1 LKYFRDIKP
10 ENILVDEKRHIK
22 LSDFG
27 TARLLD
33 DDDTLESRVQSMKL
47 NESNDKECEK
57 KPEDK
62 EKANKRRSSF
72 VGTAQ
77 YVAPEILSSK
87 DVHKGCDFWSLGCTI
102 YQMITDKHCF
112 TGP

>member
-1 LKYFRDIKP
+1 MDDR
-10 ENILVDEKRHIK
+10 RHIK

-27 TARLLD
+27 TARLLTD
-33 DDDTLESRVQSMKL
+33 DDIGDTLESRVRSMKL
-47 NESNDKECEK
+47 NEDNDKDSEK
-57 KPEDK
+57 KPNEEK
-62 EKANKRRSSF
+62 EKVSKRRSSF

-77 YVAPEILSSK
+77 YVAPEILSSR
-87 DVHKGCDFWSLGCTI
+87 DVHKGCDLWSLGCTI